1 MVRSKRPPRKSVM
14 TPRKHCAG
22 FTLIEVIVALA
33 VLAIALAAVMH
44 AISQAVDISASLRDR
59 SIALWVA
66 QDRLALHRMR
76 RDWPAISN
84 IEGTTEMAG
93 EVWRWR
99 EKVVTTPVADLRRIE
114 VEVRDATGEDVLV
127 RLVGF
132 VRNPQAKS

>member
-1 MVRSKRPPRKSVM
+1 MARSKRPLRKLVM
-14 TPRKHCAG
+14 MPRKHCVG
-22 FTLIEVIVALA
+22 FTLIEVLVALA

-44 AISQAVDISASLRDR
+44 ALSQAIDISTSLRDR

-66 QDRLALHRMR
+66 QDRIALHRMR

-93 EVWRWR
+93 ETWRWR
-99 EKVVTTPVADLRRIE
+99 EKIVTTPVADLRRIE
-114 VEVRDATGEDVLV
+114 VEVRDVDGEDILV